1 MAKLIDLQVLD
12 NFKLRQDAANDAYF
26 IKRSN
31 ITTDSNSKNI
41 KIAVNES
48 GTPLQALTP
57 DSKLDVSKLDGI
69 IDISHI
75 PATAQER
82 VVNVTGNTPAEWGM
96 TTAKVQKGDVV
107 RVSSPTTASNYGKM
121 YFVVDDTKLT
131 TDAGYQV
138 FKAGIA
144 AEVPWTGV
152 KDKPSAGNASTPIYF
167 DGSDTPRTCTVVN
180 NVADDT
186 SRNGYIKV
194 TTNGGSPISIEVY
207 KHPEDPGW
215 GHIPEKGSANK
226 FLKYGGSSGTAV
238 WSNVVIPTSTPG
250 SSDLVAGA
258 IWIEP

>member
-31 ITTDSNSKNI
+31 ITTDSSSKNI

-107 RVSSPTTASNYGKM
+107 RVSGPTTASNYGKM

-138 FKAGIA
+138 FKAGVA

-152 KDKPSAGNASTPIYF
+152 TGKPSVGNANTPIYL
-167 DGSDTPRTCTVVN
+167 DGTNTPKTCTVVN
-180 NVADDT
+180 TITDSD
-186 SRNGYIKV
+186 NGSIIVK
-194 TTNGGSPISIEVY
+194 TNGNSQSIDVY
-207 KHPEDPGW
+207 THPTSAGNK
-215 GHIPEKGSANK
+215 HIPSGGSANQ
-226 FLKYGGSSGTAV
+226 FLKYSASGTAV
-238 WSNVVIPTSTPG
+238 WSNRVVIATTAPTG
-250 SSDLVAGA
+250 SDLVAGA